1 MKKILLLLL
10 LFFSCTISFA
20 QPSEKKTIHVTTS
33 PHLKKFLN
41 NSANQKLTILPTP
54 FTGKVYHEQIT
65 LSDSL
70 RQGLLRKEMQPII
83 TNSIPVWSPGS
94 DYVFNMPG
102 TFAYDKNQVRV
113 HLPRFVTVVR
123 NKNVA
128 ASEKNNTPTKE

>member
-10 LFFSCTISFA
+10 LFFSCLISFA
-20 QPSEKKTIHVTTS
+20 QQSEKKTIHVTTS

-41 NSANQKLTILPTP
+41 NSSNQKLTILPPP
-54 FTGKVYHEQIT
+54 FTVKEYPQQIT

-70 RQGLLRKEMQPII
+70 RQGLLRKEMLPII

-102 TFAYDKNQVRV
+102 TFPHNKNKVRV
-113 HLPRFVTVVR
+113 HAPRYVTVV
-123 NKNVA
+123 KHQKEGT
-128 ASEKNNTPTKE
+128 SEKNSTPTKE

>member
-1 MKKILLLLL
+1 M
-10 LFFSCTISFA
+10 ISFA

-33 PHLKKFLN
+33 PYLKKFLN

-54 FTGKVYHEQIT
+54 FTRKEYHQQIT

-94 DYVFNMPG
+94 DYVYNMPG
-102 TFAYDKNQVRV
+102 TFPYDKSKVRV
-113 HLPRFVTVVR
+113 HVPRYVTVV
-123 NKNVA
+123 KHQKEGT
-128 ASEKNNTPTKE
+128 SEKNSTPTKE

>member
-20 QPSEKKTIHVTTS
+20 QQSEKKTIHVTTGS
-33 PHLKKFLN
+33 HLKKFLK
-41 NSANQKLTILPTP
+41 NSANQKLAIIPTP
-54 FTGKVYHEQIT
+54 FTGKEYPRQIT

-102 TFAYDKNQVRV
+102 TFPYNKNQVRV
-113 HLPRFVTVVR
+113 HVPRYVTVV
-123 NKNVA
+123 KHQKDGT
-128 ASEKNNTPTKE
+128 SEKNSTPTKE

>member
-20 QPSEKKTIHVTTS
+20 QQTEKKTIHVTTGS
-33 PHLKKFLN
+33 HLKKFLK

-54 FTGKVYHEQIT
+54 FTRKEYPQQIT

-102 TFAYDKNQVRV
+102 TFPYNKNQVRV
-113 HLPRFVTVVR
+113 HVPRYVTVV
-123 NKNVA
+123 KHQKDGT
-128 ASEKNNTPTKE
+128 SEKNSTPTKE

>member
-10 LFFSCTISFA
+10 LFFSCMLSFA
-20 QPSEKKTIHVTTS
+20 QQTEKKTIHVTPS
-33 PHLKKFLN
+33 SHLKKFLKLN
-41 NSANQKLTILPTP
+41 EKQKQGILVEPLTIKEYPR
-54 FTGKVYHEQIT
+54 QIT

-70 RQGLLRKEMQPII
+70 RKGLLRKGMQPII

-113 HLPRFVTVVR
+113 HVPRFVTVVR
-123 NKNVA
+123 NQNVA
-128 ASEKNNTPTKE
+128 ASEKNSTPTKE